1 MANERHLLPPDAAE
15 RDIRSIERAIAALAG
30 RQKGAVER
38 AQLLDAGLSRHEI
51 TRRMGRTLQPV
62 FRGVYAVGH
71 VSLSREGHFKAALLA
86 AGEGAVLSHH
96 AAAEVHELRAP
107 KRGDV

>member
-1 MANERHLLPPDAAE
+1 MANERDVVPPHAAK
-15 RDIRSIERAIAALAG
+15 RNARPMDRVIAALAG
-30 RQKGAVER
+30 RQKGVVER

-51 TRRMGRTLQPV
+51 TRRLGRTLHPI

-71 VSLSREGHFKAALLA
+71 ATLSREGVFKAALLA

-96 AAAEVHELRAP
+96 AAAELHE
-107 KRGDV
+107 